1 MKKVTIYKREILE
14 RTGYR
19 KYPFKKVV
27 QYIIYYNDEEIRNN
41 HSEDP
46 NNPKLKIPFV
56 QIFSSGSKGDLI
68 QFVKNLSMTNA
79 DKWLKMILKTIIEG
93 RY

>member
-1 MKKVTIYKREILE
+1 MKKVIIYKREILE

-19 KYPFKKVV
+19 KYPFKKVT
-27 QYIIYYNDEEIRNN
+27 QYVIYYNNEIISNN
-41 HSEDP
+41 HSDYP
-46 NNPKLKIPFV
+46 DNPKLKIPFT
-56 QIFSSGSKGDLI
+56 QIFSSGSKKDLT
-68 QFVKNLSMTNA
+68 QFVKKLSMTAA